1 MSFYVYRIIV
11 DASIT
16 EKHLIKHKHLI
27 KKRK

>member
-11 DASIT
+11 DVSIT
-16 EKHLIKHKHLI
+16 EKIRGFKHLI